1 MVRRKEWVQQE
12 GHGHTHRIIL
22 FVAAYIQIRQ
32 GISWSSTKLS
42 TKIMAKVGTEMDNWF
57 FANHGPR
64 RIHEDQRM
72 TRKGGR
78 RGNHQRKVTVKRVL
92 YYLGVRRGETME
104 RRIVER
110 KEELSYVVRTRLPS
124 SDSVLPSLLIRN
136 EKKEN
141 NDPLKW
147 WRDRQTKLPILAML
161 ARMYLCIPAT
171 SAPSERIFSMASRL
185 INKRRARLTP
195 ENAGRIIFVNRNLG
209 WYEEEHGLII

>member
-1 MVRRKEWVQQE
+1 MNRQVGVHPAVAIATVLDPRFKSLNGFDNNDDKVRIWDALLAEMILRADKGTVEEEQETDDENPRGNQEPACCPVPDADDDDIAFFIDQNTEANANNNMAQQE
-12 GHGHTHRIIL
+12 HAALAGGIRERCEMEL
-22 FVAAYIQIRQ
+22 AAYRQ
-32 GISWSSTKLS
+32 
-42 TKIMAKVGTEMDNWF
+42 
-57 FANHGPR
+57 
-64 RIHEDQRM
+64 
-72 TRKGGR
+72 
-78 RGNHQRKVTVKRVL
+78 
-92 YYLGVRRGETME
+92 
-104 RRIVER
+104 
-110 KEELSYVVRTRLPS
+110 
-124 SDSVLPSLLIRN
+124 LPSLLIRN

-195 ENAGRIIFVNRNLG
+195 ENAGRIIFVNRSLG